1 MVLEKLNFPEFE
13 FKNKLVNGSM
23 QIFDCVR
30 KSYFVLT
37 PEEWVRQHVI
47 HYLNNY
53 KNYPLAL
60 MQVEKLIKYNNL
72 NTRADLII
80 RDRNFNATILV
91 ECKAPS
97 VKINKNAFDF
107 IIVQIRKNFES
118 VKVETNEMVGP
129 IAAQSIGEP
138 ATQMTLNT
146 WHVPSFSSVVLSL
159 ISLITSSILF

>member
-53 KNYPLAL
+53 KNYPFAL

-80 RDRNFNATILV
+80 SDRNLSPIILV
-91 ECKAPS
+91 ECKAPA
-97 VKINKNAFDF
+97 VKINKNAFDQIAKYNF
-107 IIVQIRKNFES
+107 SLKAKYLFVTNGLTHYCCSINYNNGKIIYLKDI
-118 VKVETNEMVGP
+118 
-129 IAAQSIGEP
+129 P
-138 ATQMTLNT
+138 AN
-146 WHVPSFSSVVLSL
+146 
-159 ISLITSSILF
+159 I

>member
-13 FKNKLVNGSM
+13 SKNKLVNGSM

-53 KNYPLAL
+53 KNYPFAL

-97 VKINKNAFDF
+97 VKINKNAFD
-107 IIVQIRKNFES
+107 QIAKYNFSLQAKYLFVTNGITHYCCSINYLNGDIEYLKDIPKNNKINS
-118 VKVETNEMVGP
+118 
-129 IAAQSIGEP
+129 
-138 ATQMTLNT
+138 
-146 WHVPSFSSVVLSL
+146 
-159 ISLITSSILF
+159 